1 MRRRSIPRD
10 TAGRF
15 AFLFLLALSGVLLS
29 GPPAV
34 GALAKDAS
42 SDPPTKPDLHPFR
55 ECSQRCDDSYGYL
68 ETTTPLLSAVSTDP
82 DSASLTYTF
91 TIEDYMTD
99 RLLASEQFVAPPGDE
114 VRWQVPEG
122 VVTGHT
128 TYRWNVTVRD
138 ESSTV
143 SDDKYFAYHKP
154 DGLLTRVRG
163 ALAEPAFAVLL
174 ALPYVGLGV
183 AVLGLVLLPWRLR
196 TGLKMLLGGVALAV
210 TAVFIIFLLLAQ
222 IGS

>member
-15 AFLFLLALSGVLLS
+15 AFLFLLALSVVLLS

-128 TYRWNVTVRD
+128 TYRWNVTVQD

-154 DGLLTRVRG
+154 DGLLTRVRRSPGGTRVRRLARAALRGLRGSG
-163 ALAEPAFAVLL
+163 ARPRPAPMAVADRTEDAAGWPRGRRHSGVHHLL
-174 ALPYVGLGV
+174 AP
-183 AVLGLVLLPWRLR
+183 R
-196 TGLKMLLGGVALAV
+196 
-210 TAVFIIFLLLAQ
+210 Q